1 MTLFA
6 LLSVFL
12 GAGFGAS
19 LRYCLNLALNPLI
32 PVVPMGTLASNLL
45 GGYLAGA
52 AAAFFLIRVDLPQ
65 EYRLLVITGFLG
77 GLTTFSAFSLE
88 MVALLQTGRTTLA
101 LGAAAAH
108 LGGSLT
114 LTMLGAW
121 TVRTALR

>member
-1 MTLFA
+1 MTIFA

-19 LRYCLNLALNPLI
+19 LRYLLNLALNPLV
-32 PVVPMGTLASNLL
+32 PLVPMGTLAANLL

-52 AAAFFLIRVDLPQ
+52 AAAFFLIRADLPQ

-88 MVALLQTGRTTLA
+88 MVALLQSGRVPLA
-101 LGAAAAH
+101 LGAAATH
-108 LGGSLT
+108 LGGSLA

-121 TVRTALR
+121 TVRSLLR